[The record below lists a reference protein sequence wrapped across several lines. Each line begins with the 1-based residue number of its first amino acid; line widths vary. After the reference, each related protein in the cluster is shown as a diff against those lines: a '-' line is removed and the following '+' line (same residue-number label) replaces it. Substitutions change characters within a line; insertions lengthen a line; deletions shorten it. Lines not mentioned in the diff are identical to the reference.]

1 MRMGVAI
8 LLALIRDAFAWLRLG
23 MRSTKSIKAENL
35 FLRQQLGLFIARGV
49 TRERIHRGEY
59 LRSVLETW
67 TQHYNRGRPHMSL
80 GPGIPDSPAITF
92 PKSPSRHHR
101 GEGYSVHAHPILG
114 RLHHEYCLVA
124 T

>member
-80 GPGIPDSPAITF
+80 GPGIPDPPAVTLT
-92 PKSPSRHHR
+92 KSASRHR
-101 GEGYSVHAHPILG
+101 LGEAYTVRTSPILG
-114 RLHHEYCLVA
+114 GLHHEYCLVA
-124 T
+124 A